1 MDNNNESGRKKED
14 NDTIPDIL
22 SLLDDACEAL
32 REPKTISG
40 APKMVREKVMN
51 QLFREDGQSVTER
64 YSKHYG
70 CCNKQTYR
78 PRTHRWQLSHDQ
90 CYDNCSRQ
98 VR

>member
-22 SLLDDACEAL
+22 SLPDDACEAL

-51 QLFREDGQSVTER
+51 QLFREDSQSVTER
-64 YSKHYG
+64 YSKHY
-70 CCNKQTYR
+70 
-78 PRTHRWQLSHDQ
+78 
-90 CYDNCSRQ
+90 
-98 VR
+98 